1 MPRLTER
8 EAKRLHQRI
17 VNQLKYQVM
26 SEEEQI
32 EYDIYRTT
40 RRINARLR
48 RISDVT
54 QTKHYFS
61 HFPTP
66 IVHTESG
73 TPRISVPKSM
83 RTAETLQTLQRIDQS
98 KYTSPSGLASIDA
111 KRKKKFEEKLKIK
124 LTDDEYKK
132 LMKVLG
138 EMKELYGESDYEKY
152 ISIIRSSD
160 QNITAKRVIR
170 IAEEI
175 SSKAVP
181 TYTPVDYLGPP
192 IEGTLRYSE
201 GKYEM
206 YTKGKWEKYTMGRR
220 KKGKK

>member
-17 VNQLKYQVM
+17 VNQLRYQAM

-54 QTKHYFS
+54 QTQRYFS

-66 IVHTESG
+66 IVRMESG
-73 TPRISVPKSM
+73 SPRISVPKSM

-111 KRKKKFEEKLKIK
+111 KRKKTFEEKLGIK

-138 EMKELYGESDYEKY
+138 EMRELYGESDYERY

-160 QNITAKRVIR
+160 QNIMASHVIR

-181 TYTPVDYLGPP
+181 TYTPVDYSGPP
-192 IEGTLRYSE
+192 IEGTLRYSG
-201 GKYEM
+201 GKYEI
-206 YTKGKWEKYTMGRR
+206 YTGGQWNEYIMRR
-220 KKGKK
+220 GTK